1 MRDLFKINRL
11 KSSIEK
17 LGYHYSV
24 LDYLKSLG
32 IYSLLLSAVSLAHK
46 LEWQFAVL
54 LIVTVVLLLPFIIYA
69 QFSYTYE
76 FQRFNDYCLYLK
88 QMTIQY
94 KTHKKIKSA
103 LLQTAQAFKENTS
116 RMYSCILKAIQD
128 IEDGEDFETALM
140 HIERHYCNSYILKLH
155 SYMVLGEQ
163 IGGDNVY
170 QALNNVDFEDWQ
182 SDVVRF
188 QKQKNNVKKTNIYF
202 TLLSVSISLFCLYMF
217 PQDLMKNL
225 FSLTQFQLITF
236 LYFEML
242 IIAYTLVT
250 CGLNGKWI
258 SRKE

>member
-1 MRDLFKINRL
+1 MLKISRL

-17 LGYHYSV
+17 LGYRYSIF
-24 LDYLKSLG
+24 DYLKSLAF
-32 IYSLLLSAVSLAHK
+32 YSLVLSGVSLMHK
-46 LEWQFAVL
+46 LGWQFALL
-54 LIVTVVLLLPFIIYA
+54 LIGTIVLLLPYIIYA

-88 QMTIQY
+88 QMIIQY

-103 LLQTAQAFKENTS
+103 LIQTSETFKENPS
-116 RMYSCILKAIQD
+116 KMYGCIQKAIEE
-128 IEDGEDFETALM
+128 IEDGESFEVALSY
-140 HIERHYCNSYILKLH
+140 IEKQYCNSYILKLH
-155 SYMVLGEQ
+155 SYMILGEQ

-170 QALNNVDFEDWQ
+170 EALNNVDFEGWQ
-182 SDVVRF
+182 SDVIRF

-202 TLLSVSISLFCLYMF
+202 TLLSVGISLFCLYMF
-217 PQDLMKNL
+217 PQDLMKNI
-225 FSLTQFQLITF
+225 FTMTSFQLMTF

-242 IIAYTLVT
+242 MIAYTVVT